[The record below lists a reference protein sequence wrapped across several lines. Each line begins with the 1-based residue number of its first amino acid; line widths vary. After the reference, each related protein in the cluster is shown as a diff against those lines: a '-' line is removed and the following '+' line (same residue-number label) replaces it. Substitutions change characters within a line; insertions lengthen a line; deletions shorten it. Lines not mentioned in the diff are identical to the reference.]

1 MRALVAPDA
10 SLADVPAP
18 TPFPHQAVVR
28 VRAASLNRGEL
39 RRLPTQDRGSLTG
52 WDLAG
57 EIAQEAADGSGPKV
71 GTRVVGIT
79 NGPPRAWAEEVAID
93 TRDVAV
99 IPDEVTFEQASTLPV
114 AGLTALK
121 ALDVLGSVIGKRVLV
136 TGASGGVGRFAIQ
149 LARIGGA
156 QHVTALARR
165 REGLSELGADDVT
178 DTLTGDHSFD
188 AIIDGVGGPAFADAL
203 THAARWA
210 RVVSFAD
217 TTKEPASFPTA
228 ELYRRGVRIDGLLIF
243 PALDAEGGA
252 RKAFDRLIALVA
264 AQRVDCQIDLT
275 TGWQN
280 APQAIDALLGRRV
293 AGKAVLLVD

>member
-10 SLADVPAP
+10 ALADVPDP
-18 TPFPHQAVVR
+18 TPLPHQAVVR

-39 RRLPTQDRGSLTG
+39 RRLPTQDGGTLTG

-57 EIAQEAADGSGPKV
+57 EVAHAAQDGSGPQT
-71 GTRVVGIT
+71 GERVVGIT

-93 TRDVAV
+93 SRDVAV
-99 IPDEVTFEQASTLPV
+99 IPDGVSFEQASTLPV

-121 ALDVLGSVIGKRVLV
+121 ALDVLGSVVAKRVLV

-149 LARIGGA
+149 LAKIGGA
-156 QHVTALARR
+156 SHVTALARR
-165 REGLSELGADDVT
+165 QEGLRQLGADDVT
-178 DTLTGDHSFD
+178 DTLTDAHAFD
-188 AIIDGVGGPAFADAL
+188 AIIDGVGGPVFADAL
-203 THAARWA
+203 THAAQWG

-228 ELYRRGVRIDGLLIF
+228 ELYRRGLRVDGLLIF

-252 RKAFDRLIALVA
+252 RNAFERLLALVA
-264 AQRVDCQIDLT
+264 QGRVDCQIDMT
-275 TGWQN
+275 TSWQN
-280 APQAIDALLGRRV
+280 AREAIDALLERRV

>member
-10 SLADVPAP
+10 SLADVADPSP
-18 TPFPHQAVVR
+18 LPHQTLVR

-39 RRLPTQDRGSLTG
+39 RRLPTQDDGTMTG

-57 EIAQEAADGSGPKV
+57 EIEQEAADGSGPGK

-79 NGPPRAWAEEVAID
+79 NGPPRAWAELVAID

-99 IPDEVTFEQASTLPV
+99 IPEGVSFEQASTLPV

-121 ALDVLGSVIGKRVLV
+121 ALDVLGSVVGRRVLV

-149 LARIGGA
+149 LAKIAGA
-156 QHVTALARR
+156 SHVTALARR
-165 REGLSELGADDVT
+165 QEGLRELGADDVT
-178 DTLTGDHSFD
+178 DALTGEHEFD
-188 AIIDGVGGPAFADAL
+188 AIVDGVGGPVFADAII
-203 THAARWA
+203 HAAQWG

-217 TTKEPASFPTA
+217 TTKEPASLATS
-228 ELYRRGVRIDGLLIF
+228 ELYRRGLRIDGLLIF
-243 PALDAEGGA
+243 DALDAEGGA
-252 RKAFDRLIALVA
+252 TNAFDRLLKLVA
-264 AQRVDCQIDLT
+264 EGRVDCQIDLT
-275 TGWQN
+275 TSWEN
-280 APQAIDALLGRRV
+280 AQDAIARLLDREV